1 LAYSSLPDR
10 FAVVILLLT
19 RTAEKDGGLDKQCVK
34 PQPLKLV
41 LEAFKEAHP
50 EIEEQ
55 NTLVH
60 NFAV

>member
-19 RTAEKDGGLDKQCVK
+19 RTAEKGGGLDKQCK
-34 PQPLKLV
+34 IEAIKKLV

-55 NTLVH
+55 DT
-60 NFAV
+60 